1 MLLKDTVRGWL
12 KKYSFGLLSVWHILR
27 SDSFLVRK
35 GWFRSYRNNA
45 PMDRDGKPLPWI
57 SYSMINFLEG
67 RLTKNM
73 KVFEYGAGQSTLW
86 FSSKVGSVVSL
97 EHSEDW
103 YELIN
108 NKLPSNCELHCHSLE
123 DGSYQNKI
131 LEYEKVFDV
140 VLIDGRERVKTLKN
154 CISALKDDGVIVF
167 DNSDRLRYKEGIQKI
182 KEQGFR
188 RIDFYGMGPTD
199 AVSFATSILYRDKN
213 CFDI

>member
-1 MLLKDTVRGWL
+1 MLLKDIVRGWL
-12 KKYSFGLLSVWHILR
+12 KKYSFGFLSVWHILR

-45 PMDRDGKPLPWI
+45 PMDREGNPLPWI
-57 SYSMINFLEG
+57 SYSMIHFLEG
-67 RLTKNM
+67 RLTKSMN
-73 KVFEYGAGQSTLW
+73 VFEYGAGQSTLW
-86 FSSKVGSVVSL
+86 FSSKVNSVVSL

-108 NKLPSNCELHCHSLE
+108 NKLPDNCELHCKSLE
-123 DGSYQNKI
+123 DNSYQNKI
-131 LEYEKVFDV
+131 LEFEKYFDV
-140 VLIDGRERVKTLKN
+140 VLIDGRERVKTLEN

-167 DNSDRLRYKEGIQKI
+167 DNSDRFRYQEGLQKI
-182 KEQGFR
+182 KEKGFK

-199 AVSFATSILYRDKN
+199 AVHFATSIFYRSNN